1 VKRTVFLLG
10 AAAMFAASSAFADDV
25 SADLACKFRHPVKE
39 VDSLGKVPPPIAAFI
54 RSKTGEMAER
64 GEYFN
69 ATDVIEK
76 PAPMHRF
83 IRAGE
88 SSGLWFVWF
97 EHGGIA
103 YSKNIAVLAL
113 KSGERAPHL
122 IAHIGYF
129 NENPCSLTDA
139 VLDGH
144 APRPGAQSDWW

>member
-1 VKRTVFLLG
+1 
-10 AAAMFAASSAFADDV
+10 MFTASSAFADDV
-25 SADLACKFRHPVKE
+25 SADLACKFRHPVQE
-39 VDSLGKVPPPIAAFI
+39 VGALEKMPPQIAAFI
-54 RSKTGEMAER
+54 LSKTGPMVAR

-83 IRAGE
+83 IRAGGRG
-88 SSGLWFVWF
+88 GLWFVWF

-103 YSKNIAVLAL
+103 YSKNIVVLAL
-113 KSGERAPHL
+113 KPGESAPHL

-129 NENPCSLTDA
+129 NQNPCSLTDA

-144 APRPGAQSDWW
+144 VPAAGAQSDWW

>member
-1 VKRTVFLLG
+1 MV
-10 AAAMFAASSAFADDV
+10 AASSAIGDDV
-25 SADLACKFRHPVKE
+25 SVDLACKFWHPVKE
-39 VDSLGKVPPPIAAFI
+39 VDALGKMPPPIAAFI
-54 RSKTGEMAER
+54 LAKTGAMAAR

-88 SSGLWFVWF
+88 SGGLWFIWF

-103 YSKNIAVLAL
+103 YSKNIAVLGL
-113 KSGERAPHL
+113 KPGESAPHL

-129 NENPCSLTDA
+129 NQNPCSLTDA

-144 APRPGAQSDWW
+144 PPAPSAQSDWW